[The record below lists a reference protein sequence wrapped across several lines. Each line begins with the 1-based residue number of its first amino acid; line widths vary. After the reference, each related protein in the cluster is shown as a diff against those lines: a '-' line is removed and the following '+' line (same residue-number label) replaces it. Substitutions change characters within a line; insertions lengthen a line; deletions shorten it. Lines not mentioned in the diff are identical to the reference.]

1 MSATVEKNQE
11 RKVDRLYVGWT
22 DKQKERERERR
33 TDRTGTHLRHD

>member
-1 MSATVEKNQE
+1 MSATVETNQE

-22 DKQKERERERR
+22 DKQKERERR